1 MGFRELMPLEE
12 LWVGEMT
19 RLVVM
24 GRRVLLVRTDDGVFA
39 YDDRCPHLGAALSE
53 GTLEGH
59 VLTCSAHHFSY
70 DVRSGRG
77 INPHNVCLR
86 RFPTQLAAGAI
97 WADVD
102 ADGVPTE
109 GLTR

>member
-12 LWVGEMT
+12 LWVGEML
-19 RLVVM
+19 RLVVS
-24 GRRVLLVRTDDGVFA
+24 GRRLLLVRTDDGVFA

-70 DVRSGRG
+70 DVRSGQG
-77 INPHNVCLR
+77 INPRSVCLR
-86 RFPTQLAAGAI
+86 RFPLRIAEGMI
-97 WADVD
+97 CADVD
-102 ADGVPTE
+102 ANGTPRE
-109 GLTR
+109 GLTS